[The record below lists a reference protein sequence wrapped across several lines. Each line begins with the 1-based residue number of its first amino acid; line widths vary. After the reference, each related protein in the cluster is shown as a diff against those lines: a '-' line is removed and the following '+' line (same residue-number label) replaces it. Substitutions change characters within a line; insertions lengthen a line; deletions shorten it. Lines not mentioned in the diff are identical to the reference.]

1 LAYLRDL
8 PVQELKMDRS
18 FVSTVVTDERSRM
31 IVRTTAQMA
40 HALGLRLVAEG
51 VEDAEIA
58 DELIPLGVDLF
69 QGYHIARPMPASEVG
84 PWVAAWSSEHAPGAW
99 ADRETSVVGTA
110 HDWTGCDRPPNRPRG
125 GPQIPHQR

>member
-1 LAYLRDL
+1 
-8 PVQELKMDRS
+8 MDRS

-31 IVRTTAQMA
+31 IVQTTAQMA

-84 PWVAAWSSEHAPGAW
+84 PWVAAWSSEHAVGAW
-99 ADRETSVVGTA
+99 ADRETSVVSTA
-110 HDWTGCDRPPNRPRG
+110 HDWTGRDHPPSRTRG
-125 GPQIPHQR
+125 GPQIPDQR